1 MPLSCC
7 LTICIACGRYL
18 LGPVIFRNADVSV
31 GHWNSRREDTVKE
44 NVLHISYTED
54 LLLSLK
60 ESKEQ
65 FEQDARF
72 LLAVKLYELGKIS
85 SGKAAKLAGLRRVNF
100 LLKLSEYKVSPFQV
114 SMNEIL
120 EEAGR

>member
-1 MPLSCC
+1 M
-7 LTICIACGRYL
+7 
-18 LGPVIFRNADVSV
+18 
-31 GHWNSRREDTVKE
+31 KE

-72 LLAVKLYELGKIS
+72 LLAIKLYELGKIS

>member
-1 MPLSCC
+1 M
-7 LTICIACGRYL
+7 
-18 LGPVIFRNADVSV
+18 
-31 GHWNSRREDTVKE
+31 KE
-44 NVLHISYTED
+44 NVLHIPYTED

-65 FEQDARF
+65 FERHARF

-100 LLKLSEYKVSPFQV
+100 LLKLGEYKISPFQV

>member
-1 MPLSCC
+1 M
-7 LTICIACGRYL
+7 
-18 LGPVIFRNADVSV
+18 
-31 GHWNSRREDTVKE
+31 KE
-44 NVLHISYTED
+44 NVLHIPYTED

-72 LLAVKLYELGKIS
+72 FLAVKLYELGKIS
-85 SGKAAKLAGLRRVNF
+85 SGKAAGLAGLERVQF
-100 LLKLSEYKVSPFQV
+100 ILRLGQYQVSPFQV
-114 SMNEIL
+114 SMDEII